1 MKRYLLTG
9 IVGALALNAAA
20 GAHAADSSRAEMTGA
35 GTGAAIGGALAGPPG
50 IVVGAAVGAVFGD
63 RWHKK
68 NESIET
74 LNVALV
80 NERGTVASLNEQV
93 SGAQLRTTQLS
104 QELSALDAS
113 GARELHRLLTRGL
126 EIDLP
131 FRTDE
136 TELPDGAG
144 ERIAGIAQLLSAT
157 PGLAVQIDGYAD
169 PRGSV
174 DYNAALSLQRAET
187 VRELLTQAGLDPS
200 RIATYG
206 HGESIVDAGTSVGN
220 ADQLALQRRVTV
232 TFYRDEPA
240 MLGATRVTGAGER

>member
-9 IVGALALNAAA
+9 VVGALALSAAA

-35 GTGAAIGGALAGPPG
+35 GTGAAIGGAIGGPPG
-50 IVVGAAVGAVFGD
+50 IVIGAAIGAVFGD
-63 RWHKK
+63 RWHQK
-68 NESIET
+68 NASIET
-74 LNVALV
+74 LNVALD
-80 NERGTVASLNEQV
+80 NERETVASLNERV
-93 SGAQLRTTQLS
+93 SGEQLRASRLS

-136 TELPDGAG
+136 AQLPDGVG
-144 ERIAGIAQLLSAT
+144 ERISGIAQLLSAT

-169 PRGSV
+169 PRGSIE
-174 DYNAALSLQRAET
+174 YNAALSLQRAES

-200 RIATYG
+200 RIATFG
-206 HGESIVDAGTSVGN
+206 HGESIVDAGTTPGD

-232 TFYRDEPA
+232 TFYRDEPTA
-240 MLGATRVTGAGER
+240 LGVASVTDAVDR